1 MKKYELTEEM
11 IMTNGNRNLYRI
23 RALKDFGS
31 VKAGDLGGY
40 VESENNLS
48 QKGDCWIYGSA
59 RVYGSASVS
68 GSARVSGSAQVY
80 GSARVSGSTWVSDFA
95 RVSGSAAVFGDSRIN
110 GTSILFENI

>member
-48 QKGDCWIYGSA
+48 QKGDCWIFGSA

-68 GSARVSGSAQVY
+68 GSARVSGSASVSD
-80 GSARVSGSTWVSDFA
+80 SARVSGSA
-95 RVSGSAAVFGDSRIN
+95 RVYGSAAVFGDSRIN